1 MCQPARAVCVTK
13 TTLWY
18 VWAIL
23 FICGLDMHDQPL
35 QRFSDH
41 SDKCW
46 YLRAYSVDYSWAGSS
61 ISRRWSRNSGADWS
75 QLLQCVTTV
84 YGSIRNVGHNYT
96 YGVHCAFLILKNGL
110 FPLFK
115 CWCFI
120 CAAVVIGHTGSRLS
134 MTFSLLLKKTT
145 TLYNNLVLGFCS
157 LYIYI

>member
-1 MCQPARAVCVTK
+1 MCQPAHAECVTK

-23 FICGLDMHDQPL
+23 FIFGLDMHDQPL

-46 YLRAYSVDYSWAGSS
+46 YLQAYSLNYSWAGSS
-61 ISRRWSRNSGADWS
+61 ISWRWSRNSEADWS

-96 YGVHCAFLILKNGL
+96 FGEHYAFLIEKKSV

-115 CWCFI
+115 CNLNLNPHSQRVFVQQWWS
-120 CAAVVIGHTGSRLS
+120 A
-134 MTFSLLLKKTT
+134 
-145 TLYNNLVLGFCS
+145 TLNQGYLW
-157 LYIYI
+157 LYVYY